1 MQQKTCPH
9 CGSDNILPVEREY
22 KTDYPLTI
30 VIISVFFL
38 IGAGF
43 LLFFLL
49 QLNSII
55 LILILIGLTAKL
67 LEKKSHSRK
76 KIIDKEYLCLQC
88 DRRFKISEV
97 HPPTKHS

>member
-9 CGSDNILPVEREY
+9 CDSNNILPVEKEY
-22 KTDYPLTI
+22 KSDYPLTI

-43 LLFFLL
+43 FLFFLL

-55 LILILIGLTAKL
+55 LILILIALTAKL
-67 LEKKSHSRK
+67 LEKKTVSRK
-76 KIIDKEYLCLQC
+76 KIVDKEYLCLEC
-88 DRRFKISEV
+88 DKRFKISEV
-97 HPPTKHS
+97 HPPSKHP